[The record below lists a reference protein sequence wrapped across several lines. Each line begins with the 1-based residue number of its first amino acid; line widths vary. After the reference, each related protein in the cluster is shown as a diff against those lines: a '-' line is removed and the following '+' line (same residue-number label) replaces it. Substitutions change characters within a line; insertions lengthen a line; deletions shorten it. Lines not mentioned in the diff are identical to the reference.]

1 MSTQGECDVYFRY
14 SCYVMSLLLGRVLLI
29 SKMYAAGTV
38 AICVKYKVSI
48 NGLSSSGKCEVYRRY
63 SCYIISMMF
72 SSDTVT
78 ILSVKVNADINVLR
92 TLGQ

>member
-1 MSTQGECDVYFRY
+1 MKFTE
-14 SCYVMSLLLGRVLLI
+14 
-29 SKMYAAGTV
+29 GTP
-38 AICVKYKVSI
+38 
-48 NGLSSSGKCEVYRRY
+48 Y